1 MESLSVLCSYIIALV
16 RLPFLTVLF
25 IVSSLQ
31 QVLFERCEVVNVEM
45 KVVPL
50 RCDRQ
55 KATDNVAYIDKLC
68 YENPDLV
75 EIADESDIIDDMDD
89 GDEGLT

>member
-1 MESLSVLCSYIIALV
+1 MEVLNVFASYMIALL

-25 IVSSLQ
+25 IVSSIQ
-31 QVLFERCEVVNVEM
+31 QVIFERNEVVNVEM
-45 KVVPL
+45 KVIPL

-55 KATDNVAYIDKLC
+55 KVSDNVAYLDKLC

-75 EIADESDIIDDMDD
+75 EIADENDNMNDTDE
-89 GDEGLT
+89 DEGL

>member
-1 MESLSVLCSYIIALV
+1 MIEFLSVFFSYCMALL
-16 RLPFLTVLF
+16 RLPFLAILF
-25 IVSSLQ
+25 IVSSIQ
-31 QVLFERCEVVNVEM
+31 QVLFEGCEVVNVEM

-55 KATDNVAYIDKLC
+55 KVSDNVAYIDKLC

-75 EIADESDIIDDMDD
+75 EMVDEYPEDTEDEEN
-89 GDEGLT
+89 GD